1 MAKEYDGIAIIWWGS
16 DDDYIQGLNSPV
28 MKKHSSEFLADERE
42 FVDLENSTVFFTLE
56 HELIQCSFKY

>member
-1 MAKEYDGIAIIWWGS
+1 MTKEYDGIAIIWWGS

-42 FVDLENSTVFFTLE
+42 FVDLE
-56 HELIQCSFKY
+56 K